1 MTNYICEECGKLV
14 GRTPTCPS
22 CKASGRKVA
31 WAHEFTTPGS
41 KSTLGLQAM
50 QAFIKRGGEVL
61 YVNLE
66 QSLNHELTP

>member
-1 MTNYICEECGKLV
+1 MKNYICEECERLV
-14 GRTPTCPS
+14 GRTPTCPT

-50 QAFIKRGGEVL
+50 QAFIDGGGEIL
-61 YVNLE
+61 YTTLE
-66 QSLNHELTP
+66 RSPNYELTP